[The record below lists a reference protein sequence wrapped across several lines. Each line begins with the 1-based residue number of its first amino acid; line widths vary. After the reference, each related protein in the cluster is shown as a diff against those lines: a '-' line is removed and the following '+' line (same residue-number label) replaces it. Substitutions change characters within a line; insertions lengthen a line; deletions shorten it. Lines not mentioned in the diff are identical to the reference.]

1 LHLNFCGCKLVVA
14 YVDGSGSGKVAIWFT
29 TYCVKQGR
37 FPTVSV
43 GILGTKLGM
52 TQVFDDIGRAIPVTV
67 VQAGPCTVTQ
77 IKTPQT
83 DGYSAIQ
90 IGYEEVSTKALSKP
104 ELGHLAKSEAVPL
117 RHLYE
122 YRLSNTS
129 EFELGQQLKADRFEV
144 GQIIDVVGTS
154 IGRGFA
160 GYQKRHNFKRGP
172 MAHGSKNHRL
182 PGSTG
187 AGTTPGRVYPGKRM
201 AGRLGGNRVT
211 VRKLTVVRVDGE
223 RNLLLIKG
231 AVPGKPGALLNIVP
245 AKQVGR
251 SK

>member
-1 LHLNFCGCKLVVA
+1 M
-14 YVDGSGSGKVAIWFT
+14 SI
-29 TYCVKQGR
+29 
-37 FPTVSV
+37 

-52 TQVFDDIGRAIPVTV
+52 TQIFDQETGVAIPVTV

-77 IKTPQT
+77 IKTAQT

-90 IGYEEVSTKALSKP
+90 LGFGEVAEKALNKP
-104 ELGHLAKSEAVPL
+104 ELGHLAKANAQPL
-117 RHLYE
+117 RHLQE
-122 YRLSNTS
+122 YRLDNAG
-129 EFELGQQLKADRFEV
+129 EFELGQQIKADTFEA
-144 GQIIDVVGTS
+144 GQIVDVIGTS

-201 AGRLGGNRVT
+201 AGQLGNTRTT
-211 VRKLTVVRVDGE
+211 VRKLTVVRVDAE

-231 AVPGKPGALLNIVP
+231 ALPGKPGALLNIVP
-245 AKQVGR
+245 AKTVGR
-251 SK
+251 AK